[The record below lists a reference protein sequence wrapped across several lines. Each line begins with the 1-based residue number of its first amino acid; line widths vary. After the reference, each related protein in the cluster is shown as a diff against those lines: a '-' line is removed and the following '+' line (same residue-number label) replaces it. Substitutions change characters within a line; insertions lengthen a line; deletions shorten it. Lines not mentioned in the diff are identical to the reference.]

1 MRKKFLLFLAIF
13 SIVLLGLCSCS
24 NDKDD
29 EYKDAIIG
37 TWELVQV
44 KVDGRWYPMIRP
56 TYAKFNQNGT
66 YVGRG
71 YFGNGY
77 GTYDISGKTITCY
90 VDGYEYVRYE
100 IVELMS
106 NTCTLKMMMGGD
118 SMDIKCEKR

>member
-1 MRKKFLLFLAIF
+1 M
-13 SIVLLGLCSCS
+13 
-24 NDKDD
+24 
-29 EYKDAIIG
+29 
-37 TWELVQV
+37 

-56 TYAKFNQNGT
+56 TYAKFNQDGT

-90 VDGYEYVRYE
+90 VDGHEYVRYD

>member
-1 MRKKFLLFLAIF
+1 MRKTFLLFLAIS

-37 TWELVQV
+37 
-44 KVDGRWYPMIRP
+44 RWYPMIRP
-56 TYAKFNQNGT
+56 TYAKFNQDGT

-90 VDGYEYVRYE
+90 VDGCEYVRYE
-100 IVELMS
+100 VVELMS

>member
-1 MRKKFLLFLAIF
+1 MRRKFLLFSAIF

-37 TWELVQV
+37 TWELVQA

-56 TYAKFNQNGT
+56 TYAKFNQDGT

-71 YFGNGY
+71 YFENGY
-77 GTYDISGKTITCY
+77 GTYDISGKTITCH
-90 VDGYEYVRYE
+90 VDGHEYVRYE
-100 IVELMS
+100 IVELMF
-106 NTCTLKMMMGGD
+106 NTCILKEAADFG
-118 SMDIKCEKR
+118 KLLY

>member
-1 MRKKFLLFLAIF
+1 MRKKILLFLAIF

-24 NDKDD
+24 DDKDD

-56 TYAKFNQNGT
+56 TYAKFNQDGT

-71 YFGNGY
+71 GILGMV
-77 GTYDISGKTITCY
+77 T
-90 VDGYEYVRYE
+90 V
-100 IVELMS
+100 LMIYLVKS
-106 NTCTLKMMMGGD
+106 LHVML
-118 SMDIKCEKR
+118 MDMST